1 MEVITQKPYG
11 QPWQN
16 NAPIPKQGKRIS
28 KDDLI
33 SYIKTNKDVLKNV
46 KYVDLNEIQ
55 EKEKPTFLEKTQF
68 QNLVEI
74 DYFPPNLTQI
84 FKINSSNNHKY
95 LHAGC
100 LRTINTKTK
109 TFQVSFFSSIMS
121 CLKPSFFS
129 SPVSYQI
136 SFMNQFIERLK
147 EESTGIKFNEF
158 GYKKK
163 YGWKVNDLKEDI
175 NDNQFGPNIYKYV
188 SDYFHINIFIL
199 DLEKDL
205 LFFGGDEYI
214 PFKYSIFL
222 LKYSDMTYEPIFV
235 GGQRTFAAES
245 DIVKELIRNNPDNVN
260 VYHMA
265 NKMSLGFEESE
276 EDLAMYKPKKD
287 IVKSREDWI
296 KDKIEKDKTK
306 PEGIYD
312 KEQQEKKAKEQK
324 TSEEVVKPTKP
335 TKLTKPAQTS
345 KQNKPKEKSNTPD
358 SDLSESE
365 NEEYDEDMNA
375 FEEGSEED
383 SANSD
388 KSSVK
393 PVKKIKQLSDVS
405 EQQDDSDSDNTS
417 KSSESVKPTKTSKQV
432 LKKEAI
438 NKVLKK
444 VDKTTKKESPKYK
457 LSDIKDS
464 LKVNELKDIAKE
476 IGVQVGKKTKAV
488 LITDIKKALTEK
500 KN

>member
-1 MEVITQKPYG
+1 MEVITQKQYG
-11 QPWQN
+11 QNGQHWQN
-16 NAPIPKQGKRIS
+16 NAPVSKQGKRIS

-74 DYFPPNLTQI
+74 DYFSPNLTQI
-84 FKINSSNNHKY
+84 FKLNSSNNRKY

-109 TFQVSFFSSIMS
+109 TFQVSFFSSIIS

-163 YGWKVNDLKEDI
+163 YGWKVNDLKEYI

-214 PFKYSIFL
+214 PFKYNIFL
-222 LKYSDMTYEPIFV
+222 LKYIDTTYEPIFV
-235 GGQRTFAAES
+235 GGQRTFTAES

-276 EDLAMYKPKKD
+276 EDLAIYKPKKD
-287 IVKSREDWI
+287 IVKSKEDWI
-296 KDKIEKDKTK
+296 KDKIEKDKNK

-312 KEQQEKKAKEQK
+312 KKQQEKKAKERK
-324 TSEEVVKPTKP
+324 TSEEVVKPNIKFDLMTSVKSTKIIKQ
-335 TKLTKPAQTS
+335 TKTK
-345 KQNKPKEKSNTPD
+345 KKSDNPV
-358 SDLSESE
+358 SYLSESK

-375 FEEGSEED
+375 FEECSEEELI
-383 SANSD
+383 NSD
-388 KSSVK
+388 KSSIK

-405 EQQDDSDSDNTS
+405 EQYNSDSDNTS
-417 KSSESVKPTKTSKQV
+417 KSSEFVKPTKTLKQV
-432 LKKEAI
+432 LKKV
-438 NKVLKK
+438 N
-444 VDKTTKKESPKYK
+444 KTTKKESSKYK
-457 LSDIKDS
+457 VSDIKDS

-476 IGVQVGKKTKAV
+476 IGIQIGKKTKAV
-488 LITDIKKALTEK
+488 LITEIKKVLTEK